1 MDNSKQIY
9 LIIRLEGTSRG
20 FWSNLLPKVGSKL
33 NSDLAAQGFML
44 LSLENFQGWRQHN
57 LSVQPVPTLN
67 YPQ

>member
-1 MDNSKQIY
+1 MDNWKQIY

-44 LSLENFQGWRQHN
+44 LSLEHFQGW
-57 LSVQPVPTLN
+57 S
-67 YPQ
+67 